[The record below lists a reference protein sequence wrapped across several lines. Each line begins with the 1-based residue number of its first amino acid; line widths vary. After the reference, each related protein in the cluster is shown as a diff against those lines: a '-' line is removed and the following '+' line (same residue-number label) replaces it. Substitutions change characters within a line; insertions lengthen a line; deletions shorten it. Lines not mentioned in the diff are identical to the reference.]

1 MTILDRYVTK
11 EFIRIFVLVLLLFIA
26 LFLIVEFFE
35 RIRMFL
41 HHKASLYQIVSF
53 LLHRIPMMIS
63 QVIPA
68 SVLLASLIT
77 FSSLSKNC
85 EIVAMKANGISLYR
99 TSLPV
104 IITSALICVLAFLNS
119 EFITPY
125 SNQKAEHIK
134 SVEVGKQE
142 PMGSFKQN
150 QFWYRGKDGIYNFK
164 MFDPKT
170 NILQG
175 ITINYIGEDFT
186 LKMRIDAEKAEWR
199 DRQWVFYNLLTTR
212 FAEGDFPSLEYTS
225 TRVIDLPET
234 PLDFNIIQKNADTMG
249 YAELRRYV
257 KKIQS
262 EGYDATR
269 YIVDM
274 HGKVAFGFVSIIL
287 VIIGISF
294 SLMKTERSGG
304 IMQSI
309 GVGIVIG
316 FSYWIVHAF
325 ALSVGRSGTIPPIIS
340 AWFANIVLGVASTVM
355 FLRVK
360 T

>member
-1 MTILDRYVTK
+1 MTILDRYVMK
-11 EFIRIFVLVLLLFIA
+11 EFVRLFVLILVLFLS

-41 HHKASLYQIVSF
+41 SNDASPRQIVSYF
-53 LLHRIPMMIS
+53 FYMIPMMVS
-63 QVIPA
+63 QTIPA

-77 FSSLSKNC
+77 FSSLSKNS

-99 TSLPV
+99 TSLPL
-104 IITSALICVLAFLNS
+104 IFITTLICILAFFNS

-125 SNQKAEHIK
+125 GNQKAHFIK
-134 SVEVGKQE
+134 LVEVQKREHRGT
-142 PMGSFKQN
+142 FKQN
-150 QFWYRGKDGIYNFK
+150 QLWYRGKYGIYNLK
-164 MFDPKT
+164 MFDPTT
-170 NILQG
+170 NTIQG
-175 ITINYIGEDFT
+175 ITINYLDRDFT

-199 DRQWVFYNLLTTR
+199 DGKWTFYNLLITR
-212 FAEGDFPSLEYTS
+212 FAEAEFPSLEYIS
-225 TRVIDLPET
+225 TKVVDLPET
-234 PLDFNIIQKNADTMG
+234 PSDFNSAQKEADDMG
-249 YAELRRYV
+249 YAELRKYV

-269 YIVDM
+269 YVVDM
-274 HGKVAFGFVSIIL
+274 HGKIAFTLVSIIL

-309 GVGIVIG
+309 GIGIFIG

-325 ALSVGRSGTIPPIIS
+325 ALSLGRSGTIPPILS
-340 AWFANIVLGVASTVM
+340 AWFANFMWGIASVIM

>member
-11 EFIRIFVLVLLLFIA
+11 EFARLFVFILAIFTS

-41 HHKASLYQIVSF
+41 SNNALLYQIISYF
-53 LLHRIPMMIS
+53 FFMIPMMVS
-63 QVIPA
+63 QTIPA
-68 SVLLASLIT
+68 SVLLTSLLT
-77 FSSLSKNC
+77 FSSLSRNS
-85 EIVAMKANGISLYR
+85 EITAMKSNGISLYR

-104 IITSALICVLAFLNS
+104 LITSALICILAFLNS
-119 EFITPY
+119 ELVMPY
-125 SNQKAEHIK
+125 SNQRADHIVF
-134 SVEVGKQE
+134 VEVQKRE
-142 PMGSFKQN
+142 PLGTFKQSQLWFKGIN
-150 QFWYRGKDGIYNFK
+150 GIYNFK

-175 ITINYIGEDFT
+175 ITINYLDKNFKLT
-186 LKMRIDAEKAEWR
+186 MRIDAEKAEWKNN
-199 DRQWVFYNLLTTR
+199 QWVFYNLLITR
-212 FAEGDFPSLEYTS
+212 FTGEEFPSLEWVS
-225 TRVIDLPET
+225 SKVIDLPEK
-234 PLDFNIIQKNADTMG
+234 PSDFNVVQQETEKMG
-249 YAELRRYV
+249 YAELRKYV
-257 KKIQS
+257 KKIQA

-269 YIVDM
+269 YLVDM
-274 HGKVAFGFVSIIL
+274 HGKIAFTLVSIIL
-287 VIIGISF
+287 AVIGISF

-309 GVGIVIG
+309 GIGIIIG

-325 ALSVGRSGTIPPIIS
+325 AMSLGRSGTIPPIVS
-340 AWFANIVLGVASTVM
+340 AWLANIIFGVASAVM